1 MTTFYRAEQSV
12 LRPGGPRT
20 TTGSRTRATLARRE
34 VPEDLGQNLFPGTQR
49 PEPSR
54 EGGAPLGSE
63 ARGRGLWEG
72 PGVLRSLRRGRAS
85 AVGRMGPGLGRGIR
99 CVWAAS
105 RVQVSSCQGWRKRL
119 GPG

>member
-1 MTTFYRAEQSV
+1 MRATKGWPGSDTWGPLALGAPRSSDSEGSALTEQDPVTTFYRAEQSV

-34 VPEDLGQNLFPGTQR
+34 VPEDLGQNLFPGAQR

-63 ARGRGLWEG
+63 ARG
-72 PGVLRSLRRGRAS
+72 
-85 AVGRMGPGLGRGIR
+85 
-99 CVWAAS
+99 
-105 RVQVSSCQGWRKRL
+105 
-119 GPG
+119 